1 MLLKRGRHDD
11 KGKDRVAQSRAI
23 TAAATTR
30 WRAALGMAW
39 RWLTAILGGYA
50 FAVATA
56 MLAARLLPVSDAL
69 TRVEATGW
77 PMILSFLVYASAGL
91 WALHDIRLGRVSTV
105 IWGGAIVMAGLL
117 WSLGVRA

>member
-11 KGKDRVAQSRAI
+11 KGKDRVAQGRAI
-23 TAAATTR
+23 TAAATIR
-30 WRAALGMAW
+30 WRGPLAMAW
-39 RWLTAILGGYA
+39 RWLTAIVGGYA

-69 TRVEATGW
+69 SRVEATGW
-77 PMILSFLVYASAGL
+77 PMILSFLVYASMGL
-91 WALHDIRLGRVSTV
+91 WALHDIRLGRVSAV

>member
-1 MLLKRGRHDD
+1 
-11 KGKDRVAQSRAI
+11 
-23 TAAATTR
+23 
-30 WRAALGMAW
+30 MAW
-39 RWLTAILGGYA
+39 RWLTAIVGGYA

-77 PMILSFLVYASAGL
+77 PMILSFLVYASMGL
-91 WALHDIRLGRVSTV
+91 WALHDIRLGRVSAV

>member
-11 KGKDRVAQSRAI
+11 KGKDRVAQSQAI

-39 RWLTAILGGYA
+39 RWLTAIIGGYA

-56 MLAARLLPVSDAL
+56 MLVARLLPVSDAL

-77 PMILSFLVYASAGL
+77 PMILSFLVYASMGL
-91 WALHDIRLGRVSTV
+91 WALHDIRLGRVSAV

>member
-23 TAAATTR
+23 NAVTTSR
-30 WRAALGMAW
+30 WRGALGMAW
-39 RWLTAILGGYA
+39 RWLTAIVGGYA

-91 WALHDIRLGRVSTV
+91 WALHEVRLGRVGAI
-105 IWGGAIVMAGLL
+105 IWGGAIVMAGLFWL
-117 WSLGVRA
+117 LGVRA